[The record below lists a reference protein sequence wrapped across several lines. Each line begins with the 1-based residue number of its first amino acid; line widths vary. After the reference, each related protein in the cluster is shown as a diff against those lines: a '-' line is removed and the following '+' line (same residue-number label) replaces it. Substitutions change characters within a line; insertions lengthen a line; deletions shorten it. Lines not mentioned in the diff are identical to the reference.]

1 VRLPDWFVALS
12 LPGRFAVVGGLGLGA
27 LGAMIGLVVGW
38 SVYTP
43 TAWAA
48 ALEIGLPSALLGA
61 VLGAAAGSVWLFVL
75 RRRRGAE

>member
-1 VRLPDWFVALS
+1 MRLPDWFLALS

-38 SVYTP
+38 IVYKP

-48 ALEIGLPSALLGA
+48 ALEIGLP
-61 VLGAAAGSVWLFVL
+61 AAPEPGRSKE
-75 RRRRGAE
+75 RRPAWSCWT